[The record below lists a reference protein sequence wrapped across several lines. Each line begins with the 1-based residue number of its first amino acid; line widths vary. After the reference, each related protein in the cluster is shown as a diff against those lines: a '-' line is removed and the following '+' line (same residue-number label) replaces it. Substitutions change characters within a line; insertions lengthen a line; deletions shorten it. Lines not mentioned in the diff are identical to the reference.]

1 MRRLDAVLEQLR
13 KPRYLALSAI
23 MLLVATLCIAAGT
36 WQIFRFIQ
44 KRDENGLL
52 RHNAH
57 AQVAPV
63 DDVLVTTTA
72 ANAEHH
78 ASQTRFRQVRAEGTY
93 DVSQQLLVRERTV
106 DGVVGFLVLTPLH
119 TTSGTVLLLVRGFVA
134 ADGNAPTPVADPP
147 TGPVTVVAR
156 AEEPELRNDH
166 YGKTAAGQISAINTV
181 TAASRLGAPVY
192 QSYAELLNHQPGAAK
207 LTPIPDPDLS
217 NPAGGAVEPQHVA
230 YVLQWYLFALLALA
244 APIVMARAESRLPE
258 LEPED
263 FGATEPAVPEMDQE
277 ERDRA
282 ARLADRYGRTRA
294 T

>member
-1 MRRLDAVLEQLR
+1 MRRLDTVLEQLR
-13 KPRYLALSAI
+13 KPRYLALSAV

-44 KRDENGLL
+44 KRDENALL

-57 AQVAPV
+57 APVAPAA
-63 DDVLVTTTA
+63 DVLVTTTA
-72 ANAEHH
+72 NDAEHQ
-78 ASQTRFRQVRAEGTY
+78 ASQTRFRRVHAEGTY
-93 DVSQQLLVRERTV
+93 DVGRQLLVRERTV
-106 DGVVGFLVLTPLH
+106 DGVVGFLVLTPLR
-119 TTSGTVLLLVRGFVA
+119 TTSGTVLLVVRGFVA
-134 ADGNAPTPVADPP
+134 ADGNLPTPVADPP
-147 TGPVTVVAR
+147 SGQVTVVAR

-166 YGKTAAGQISAINTV
+166 FGKTAAGQISAINTV
-181 TAASRLGAPVY
+181 SAASRLGAPVY
-192 QSYAELLNHQPGAAK
+192 QAFAELLNHQPGGAK

-217 NPAGGAVEPQHVA
+217 NPAGGAVEPQHLA
-230 YVLQWYLFALLALA
+230 YILQWYLFALLALA

-263 FGATEPAVPEMDQE
+263 FGAETAVPVLDQQ

-282 ARLADRYGRTRA
+282 ARLADRYGGART